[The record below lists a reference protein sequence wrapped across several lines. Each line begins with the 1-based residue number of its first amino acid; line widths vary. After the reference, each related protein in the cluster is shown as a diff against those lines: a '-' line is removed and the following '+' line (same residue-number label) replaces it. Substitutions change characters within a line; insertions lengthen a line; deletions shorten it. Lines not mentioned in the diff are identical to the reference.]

1 VVCHKV
7 LSQYFLE
14 GTKETMKTI
23 NQASQIWPEFE
34 LGMFQMFSEY
44 GVGKNLRTGTEKETC
59 LEILY

>member
-1 VVCHKV
+1 
-7 LSQYFLE
+7 
-14 GTKETMKTI
+14 MKTI